1 MLWCCGAVICP
12 FGAVV
17 LWEPVWRCGAVIC
30 SFGAVVLWCCGM
42 MPQHHSTEHCPH
54 LCPRCRSVWCCS
66 FVGPF
71 HKATKLQRQTAKSE
85 ATAPN
90 GQYKATA
97 PNGQSTKLQRQTGSP
112 QSHSTQRAL
121 HCPTKLQRQTGS
133 PQSYSAKRA
142 VQSYSAK
149 RATTKLQSY
158 KATKL
163 QSYKA
168 TKLQH

>member
-1 MLWCCGAVICP
+1 MEWNCCLPNSNRQRRTSPALVEIPFDSRNPVAVEFLVP
-12 FGAVV
+12 LGVSNR
-17 LWEPVWRCGAVIC
+17 WRA
-30 SFGAVVLWCCGM
+30 
-42 MPQHHSTEHCPH
+42 
-54 LCPRCRSVWCCS
+54 SVWCCS

-90 GQYKATA
+90 GQYKATT
-97 PNGQSTKLQRQTGSP
+97 PNGQSTKSQHPMGILLLYHTWP
-112 QSHSTQRAL
+112 PL
-121 HCPTKLQRQTGS
+121 PDK
-133 PQSYSAKRA
+133 
-142 VQSYSAK
+142 
-149 RATTKLQSY
+149 ATTPNGQYKATAPNEQPQSY